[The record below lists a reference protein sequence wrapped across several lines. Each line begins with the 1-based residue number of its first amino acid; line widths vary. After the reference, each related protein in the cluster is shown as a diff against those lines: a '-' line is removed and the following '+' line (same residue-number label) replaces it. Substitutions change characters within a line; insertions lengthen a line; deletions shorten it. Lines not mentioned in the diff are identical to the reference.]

1 MLSAISKKIIK
12 SRLEDKGIFI
22 NESDL
27 DNYIIATNSFTDCDS
42 MYNFIV
48 DNFGKLMIT

>member
-22 NESDL
+22 NVNDL
-27 DNYIIATNSFTDCDS
+27 DNYIIDKNSFTDYDN

-48 DNFGKLMIT
+48 DNFGKLIIS